1 MKIRVISSIHGIL
14 KIDISD
20 LAKEGM
26 KRKQEDMKPPPLW
39 TPESVDDSEI
49 KIAPPPGHD
58 PEGRN
63 RR

>member
-1 MKIRVISSIHGIL
+1 MKIRVISSIYGIM
-14 KIDISD
+14 KISISD

-39 TPESVDDSEI
+39 TPESDSEI

-58 PEGRN
+58 PEGKN